1 LLEECRLLKSSEDLF
16 LDSEHLGLDS
26 DGTLFVSERDEG
38 HPFAT
43 VSGGFAVLVLGVLG
57 FVDSVTGLAGRG
69 SGLGSLLLGTRASG
83 GLADGGVDSGVVVLE
98 GFAVEGLGPSGELL
112 SELVGLVFLEHV
124 VVLFDVDSEDV
135 LSVLGSIERGLG
147 LLNIGGLSTFVG
159 DDLSLGDVSSG
170 ESLGLVRDVQTT
182 VTGTLEGTEDT
193 VSGGG
198 ADETD
203 IEESLERS
211 GRVLNGLNVV
221 DITVNLGGSS
231 VFVSKLEAGEESSG
245 GEETN
250 TVSSGVVGGSSFKSV
265 LLELER
271 VSIDKD
277 LVTFEGGVDDLA
289 DDSLVGSSDNESV
302 LSGVVLVLVLED
314 QSTSGVVIS
323 LSLSSPSELSL
334 VAHRVRLVLQ
344 NLNVTHID

>member
-231 VFVSKLEAGEESSG
+231 VFVSKLEAGRS
-245 GEETN
+245 
-250 TVSSGVVGGSSFKSV
+250 
-265 LLELER
+265 LLAAR
-271 VSIDKD
+271 RP
-277 LVTFEGGVDDLA
+277 T
-289 DDSLVGSSDNESV
+289 
-302 LSGVVLVLVLED
+302 
-314 QSTSGVVIS
+314 Q
-323 LSLSSPSELSL
+323 
-334 VAHRVRLVLQ
+334 
-344 NLNVTHID
+344 

>member
-1 LLEECRLLKSSEDLF
+1 MLEEWRGKSSHNLF
-16 LDSEHLGLDS
+16 LDSEHLGLNS
-26 DGTLFVSERDEG
+26 FGTLGVGERDEG
-38 HPFAT
+38 HPFTT
-43 VSGGFAVLVLGVLG
+43 VSSGLSGLVLGSFSLENGV
-57 FVDSVTGLAGRG
+57 
-69 SGLGSLLLGTRASG
+69 SGLGGSSLGLSSLFLGTSASG
-83 GLADGGVDSGVVVLE
+83 GLADGGMDSGVVILE
-98 GFAVEGLGPSGELL
+98 GLAVEGLGPSGELL
-112 SELVGLVFLEHV
+112 SENVGFVLLEHV
-124 VVLFDVDSEDV
+124 VVLLNVSSEDV
-135 LSVLGSIERGLG
+135 LSVLGGIERGLG

-182 VTGTLEGTEDT
+182 VTSTLEGTEDT
-193 VSGGG
+193 VTGSG

-211 GRVLNGLNVV
+211 GRVLNGLHVV
-221 DITVNLGGSS
+221 SITINLSGTG
-231 VFVSKLEAGEESSG
+231 VFIGELEVGEESSG

-250 TVSSGVVGGSSFKSV
+250 TVGSSVVGGTTVESV
-265 LLELER
+265 FEEFLR

-277 LVTFEGGVDDLA
+277 LVTFEGGIDDLA

-314 QSTSGVVIS
+314 QSTSGVVIG

-344 NLNVTHID
+344 NLNVTHSY